1 MLIGYARVSTEDQ
14 NLDMQVTAL
23 VKAGAER
30 VFTDKASGAS
40 MKKRPVLAE
49 CLRSAERDDVILVWA
64 LDRMG
69 RSLRSLLDTL
79 ADLERRG
86 VGFRALNLS
95 LDTTTPMGRFG
106 VQMLGAVAELEREF
120 IRERTRA
127 GMAAAKARG
136 SKVGRAK
143 EATPERIEKARQL
156 IIAGASYTEAAAA
169 VGLAV
174 NTIYRDLPGGVRAV
188 RDAAKIAA

>member
-14 NLDMQVTAL
+14 NLDMQIDAL

-40 MKKRPVLAE
+40 NKKRPGLAE
-49 CLRSAERDDVILVWA
+49 CLRCAERGDVILVWS

-69 RSLRSLLDTL
+69 RSLRSLLDTF
-79 ADLERRG
+79 ADLEKRG
-86 VGFRALNLS
+86 VGFKALNLA

-106 VQMLGAVAELEREF
+106 VQMLGAVAELEREL

-136 SKVGRAK
+136 SKIGREQK
-143 EATPERIEKARQL
+143 ATPELVGEALRL
-156 IIAGASYTEAAAA
+156 IVEGASYTEASRET
-169 VGLAV
+169 GLALA
-174 NTIYRDLPGGVRAV
+174 TLYRDLPGGVRAV
-188 RDAAKIAA
+188 RDAAKQAA

>member
-1 MLIGYARVSTEDQ
+1 MLLGYARVSTEDQ
-14 NLDMQVTAL
+14 NLDMQVSAL
-23 VKAGAER
+23 IKAGAER

-40 MKKRPVLAE
+40 TKKRPGLAE
-49 CLRSAERDDVILVWA
+49 CLRSAEHGDVIVVWA

-86 VGFRALNLS
+86 VGFRSLS
-95 LDTTTPMGRFG
+95 QYLDTTTPVGRFG
-106 VQMLGAVAELEREF
+106 VQMMGAVAELEREL

-156 IIAGASYTEAAAA
+156 ILAGSSYKEAAAA

>member
-1 MLIGYARVSTEDQ
+1 MLLGYARVSTEDQ

-30 VFTDKASGAS
+30 VFTDKASGAGT
-40 MKKRPVLAE
+40 KKRPGLTE
-49 CLRSAERDDVILVWA
+49 CLRSAEHGDVIVVWA

-86 VGFRALNLS
+86 VGFRSLS
-95 LDTTTPMGRFG
+95 QYLDTTTPVGRFG
-106 VQMLGAVAELEREF
+106 VQMMGAVAELEREL

-136 SKVGRAK
+136 AKVGRAPK
-143 EATPERIEKARQL
+143 ATPALVGKARRL
-156 IIAGASYTEAAAA
+156 IEEGMSYDEASKET
-169 VGLAV
+169 GLALA
-174 NTIYRDLPGGVRAV
+174 TLYRDLPGGVRAI
-188 RDAAKIAA
+188 RDAAKQAA

>member
-40 MKKRPVLAE
+40 TKKRPGLAE
-49 CLRSAERDDVILVWA
+49 CLRSAERGDVIVVWA
-64 LDRMG
+64 LDRIG

-86 VGFRALNLS
+86 VGFRSLS
-95 LDTTTPMGRFG
+95 QYLDTTTPVGRFG
-106 VQMLGAVAELEREF
+106 VQMMGAVAELEREL

-136 SKVGRAK
+136 SKVGRAPK
-143 EATPERIEKARQL
+143 ATPALVGKARRL
-156 IIAGASYTEAAAA
+156 IEEGMSYDEASAET
-169 VGLAV
+169 GLAV
-174 NTIYRDLPGGVRAV
+174 STLYRDLPGGVRAI
-188 RDAAKIAA
+188 RDAAKQAA

>member
-1 MLIGYARVSTEDQ
+1 MLLGYARVSTEDQ
-14 NLDMQVTAL
+14 NLDMQIDAL
-23 VKAGAER
+23 IKAGAER
-30 VFTDKASGAS
+30 VFTDKASGAT
-40 MKKRPVLAE
+40 MKKRPGLAE
-49 CLRSAERDDVILVWA
+49 CLRSAERGDVILVWA

-106 VQMLGAVAELEREF
+106 VQMLGAVAELEREL

-136 SKVGRAK
+136 SKVGR
-143 EATPERIEKARQL
+143 ELQATPALIEKARLL
-156 IIAGASYTEAAAA
+156 IVGGMSYKEAGSV
-169 VGLAV
+169 VGLAES
-174 NTIYRDLPGGVRAV
+174 TLYRDLPGGVRAI